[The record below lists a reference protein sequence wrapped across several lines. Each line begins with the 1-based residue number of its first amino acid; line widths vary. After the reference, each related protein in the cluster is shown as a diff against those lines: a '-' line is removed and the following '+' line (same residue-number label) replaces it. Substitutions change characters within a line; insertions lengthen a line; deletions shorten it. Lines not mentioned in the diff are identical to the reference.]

1 MTGRDP
7 EEAHRAATP
16 LELLFDLC
24 FVVAVSQAAT
34 QLAHAVAEDHVGSGL
49 VGYAMVFFAIW
60 WAWMNFTWFASAYDT
75 DDASYR
81 VLTLLQMAGVL
92 VLAAGVPSALNTYD
106 FTVITFGYVLMRIA
120 MVLQWLRAA
129 REDPVGRPAAVRYA
143 IGVGVVQVG
152 WLVRLALPH
161 PLDYVGFA
169 VLVVGELA
177 VPVWAEFRGGATT
190 WHREHIAERYGLF
203 SIIVLGEVILAST
216 TAVETGLSEHGV
228 SASLLL
234 IAIGGLLLVFA
245 MWWIYFTGRRP
256 ELARLPTALV
266 WGYGHYAVFAAVAA
280 LGAGLEVA
288 IETAEHR
295 TEVSPVTA
303 ALAVALPVA
312 VFLVVVASLHRLA
325 RTGADRQLLLGG
337 SGAVAV
343 LVLAGA
349 APLVGLGGAVLLMG
363 VVLAGMVGV
372 NLVLAKPG

>member
-1 MTGRDP
+1 
-7 EEAHRAATP
+7 
-16 LELLFDLC
+16 
-24 FVVAVSQAAT
+24 
-34 QLAHAVAEDHVGSGL
+34 
-49 VGYAMVFFAIW
+49 
-60 WAWMNFTWFASAYDT
+60 
-75 DDASYR
+75 
-81 VLTLLQMAGVL
+81 MAGVL